1 MALCAVL
8 LAWNLWLTIRL
19 EMVNS
24 PSAPAVPQITQ
35 TTVSDYTTDLTDII
49 DNTRAAVVT
58 VSSGS
63 RTASGFVYSRE
74 DENLYL
80 ITTSDLYSDSGEVT
94 VYFDSSAGMSA
105 AIAGR
110 DEATGIMLLRLQPG
124 FEVRTSRIGDSD
136 LLQQGEYVLALSGR
150 SAETGS
156 SAVSFG
162 IVSEPGMMRLNAS
175 SSWLAGVIETDA
187 VISPESAGGPLLD
200 QGGAVVGMLL
210 PRSLN
215 GNDRL
220 SFAVGINEIRLAAE
234 ELKEE
239 GKVSRGSL
247 GITVRSVADLRSY
260 EKSTRGLQLD
270 AVSGVLIT
278 AGGDSSEL
286 KPGDVLLSINGQTV
300 ADVSSLRTI
309 LYDVNSG
316 EMAELQILRDGEE
329 TVLSTELQ

>member
-1 MALCAVL
+1 
-8 LAWNLWLTIRL
+8 
-19 EMVNS
+19 
-24 PSAPAVPQITQ
+24 
-35 TTVSDYTTDLTDII
+35 
-49 DNTRAAVVT
+49 
-58 VSSGS
+58 
-63 RTASGFVYSRE
+63 
-74 DENLYL
+74 
-80 ITTSDLYSDSGEVT
+80 
-94 VYFDSSAGMSA
+94 
-105 AIAGR
+105 
-110 DEATGIMLLRLQPG
+110 MLLRLQPG

-234 ELKEE
+234 ELKAE

-286 KPGDVLLSINGQTV
+286 KPGDVLLSVNGQTV

-309 LYDVNSG
+309 LYGVNSG